1 MNKQTFIGKTKE
13 EAITKAME
21 GLNAKEEEIVI
32 VEKEIKKSLFNK
44 KAEIEAITKDEL
56 NKEIKDYVLKLVKD
70 MGINAKIETKT
81 REETTVF
88 NLIAPETPI
97 LIGRNGRTVEALQNV
112 TNQMVSTNLGTYYRF
127 IIDVN
132 DYKSKRR
139 ARLEKNAKYTAKEVA
154 KTKIEAH
161 LEPMNSYERRII
173 HNILTNSKDVM
184 TESEGEEP
192 NRHVVI
198 KPKEVKK
205 EKEAE

>member
-1 MNKQTFIGKTKE
+1 MNIQTFIGKTKE
-13 EAITKAME
+13 EAVIKAME
-21 GLNAKEEEIVI
+21 GLNAKEDELVI
-32 VEKEIKKSLFNK
+32 SEKEIKKSLFNK
-44 KAEIEAITKDEL
+44 KAEIIAITKTEL
-56 NKEIKDYVLKLVKD
+56 NNSIKDFILKIVRD

-81 REETTVF
+81 KEETTVF
-88 NLIAPETPI
+88 NLIAPDASI
-97 LIGRNGRTVEALQNV
+97 LIGKNGRTIEALQNI
-112 TNQMVSTNLGTYYRF
+112 TNQMVNTNLESYYRF

-132 DYKSKRR
+132 DYKNKRR
-139 ARLEKNAKYTAKEVA
+139 ARLEKTAKYTAKEVA

-198 KPKEVKK
+198 KPKEKIA
-205 EKEAE
+205 KEAE

>member
-1 MNKQTFIGKTKE
+1 MNKKTFTAKTKE
-13 EAITKAME
+13 EAVIKAME
-21 GLNAKEEEIVI
+21 ELNAKEDELVI

-56 NKEIKDYVLKLVKD
+56 NKEIKDYILKTVKD
-70 MGINAKIETKT
+70 MGINAKLETKT
-81 REETTVF
+81 REETITF
-88 NLIAPETPI
+88 NLIAPETSI
-97 LIGRNGRTVEALQNV
+97 LIGRNGRTIEALQNV

-132 DYKSKRR
+132 DYKNKRR
-139 ARLEKNAKYTAKEVA
+139 ARLEKTAKYTAKEVA
-154 KTKIEAH
+154 KTKVEAH

-173 HNILTNSKDVM
+173 HNILTNSKDVI

-192 NRHVVI
+192 HRHVVI
-198 KPKEVKK
+198 KPKEKV

>member
-1 MNKQTFIGKTKE
+1 MNKKTFTAKTKE
-13 EAITKAME
+13 EAVIKAME
-21 GLNAKEEEIVI
+21 DLNAKEDELVI

-56 NKEIKDYVLKLVKD
+56 NKEIKDYILKIVKD

-81 REETTVF
+81 REETITF
-88 NLIAPETPI
+88 NLIAPETSI
-97 LIGRNGRTVEALQNV
+97 LIGRNGRTIEALQNV
-112 TNQMVSTNLGTYYRF
+112 TNQMVSTNLGSYYRF

-132 DYKSKRR
+132 DYKNKRK
-139 ARLEKNAKYTAKEVA
+139 ARLEKTAKYTAKEVA
-154 KTKIEAH
+154 KTKVEAH

-173 HNILTNSKDVM
+173 HNILTNSKDVI

-198 KPKEVKK
+198 KPK
-205 EKEAE
+205 AE

>member
-1 MNKQTFIGKTKE
+1 MNVQTFIGKTKE
-13 EAITKAME
+13 EAVIKAME
-21 GLNAKEEEIVI
+21 GLNAKEDELII
-32 VEKEIKKSLFNK
+32 AEKEIKKSLFNK
-44 KAEIEAITKDEL
+44 KAEILAITRTEL
-56 NKEIKDYVLKLVKD
+56 NNEIKNYILKIVKD

-81 REETTVF
+81 KEETTVF

-97 LIGRNGRTVEALQNV
+97 LIGKNGRTIESLQNIA
-112 TNQMVSTNLGTYYRF
+112 NQMVNTNLNTYYRF

-139 ARLEKNAKYTAKEVA
+139 MRLEKNAKYTAKEVA
-154 KTKIEAH
+154 KTKVEAH

-173 HNILTNSKDVM
+173 HNILTNSKDVI

-198 KPKEVKK
+198 KPKQI
-205 EKEAE
+205 

>member
-1 MNKQTFIGKTKE
+1 MKKEVFVGKNKE

-21 GLNAKEEEIVI
+21 GLNAKEEELVI

-56 NKEIKDYVLKLVKD
+56 HKEIKEYIQKIVKD

-81 REETTVF
+81 REETITF
-88 NLIAPETPI
+88 NLIAPETSI
-97 LIGRNGRTVEALQNV
+97 LIGRNGRTIEALQNI
-112 TNQMVSTNLGTYYRF
+112 TNQMLSTNLGTYYRF

-132 DYKSKRR
+132 DYKNKRR
-139 ARLEKNAKYTAKEVA
+139 ARLEKTAKYTAKEVA

-205 EKEAE
+205 EKP

>member
-21 GLNAKEEEIVI
+21 ELNAKEEELVI

-56 NKEIKDYVLKLVKD
+56 HKEIKEYIQKIVKD

-81 REETTVF
+81 REETITF
-88 NLIAPETPI
+88 NLIAPETSI
-97 LIGRNGRTVEALQNV
+97 LIGRNGRTIEALQNI
-112 TNQMVSTNLGTYYRF
+112 TNQMLSTNLGTYYRF

-132 DYKSKRR
+132 DYKNKRR
-139 ARLEKNAKYTAKEVA
+139 ARLEKTAKYTAKEVA

-198 KPKEVKK
+198 KPKEKV

>member
-1 MNKQTFIGKTKE
+1 MNVQTFIGKTKE
-13 EAITKAME
+13 EAVIKAME
-21 GLNAKEEEIVI
+21 GLNAKEDELII
-32 VEKEIKKSLFNK
+32 AEKEIKKSLFNK
-44 KAEIEAITKDEL
+44 KAEILAITRTEL
-56 NKEIKDYVLKLVKD
+56 NNEIKNYILKIVKD

-81 REETTVF
+81 KEETTVF

-97 LIGRNGRTVEALQNV
+97 LIGKNGRTIESLQNIA
-112 TNQMVSTNLGTYYRF
+112 NQMVNTNLNTYYRF

-132 DYKSKRR
+132 DYKAKRR
-139 ARLEKNAKYTAKEVA
+139 MRLEKNAKYTAKEVA

-173 HNILTNSKDVM
+173 HNILTNSKDVI

-198 KPKEVKK
+198 KPKEQIDK
-205 EKEAE
+205 